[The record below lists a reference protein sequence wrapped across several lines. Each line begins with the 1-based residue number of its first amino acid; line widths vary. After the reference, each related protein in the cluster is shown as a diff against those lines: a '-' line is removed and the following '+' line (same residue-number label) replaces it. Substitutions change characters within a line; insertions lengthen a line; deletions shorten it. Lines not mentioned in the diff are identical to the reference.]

1 MQTIKVS
8 TIGLLIYLLSSV
20 NILATPPDAFS
31 TQSDSLSNLTN
42 PNLNANLLNANLNQS
57 NSSKPL
63 VFAPDSKVTPSENP
77 DVLKASEM
85 FVDEVFSKTT
95 LFLEFVKHL
104 RISLTLNDNL
114 QTLQSFLTSKCSLCK
129 VKTVATEFEK
139 RKANNLFFWVGRYP
153 TNLTYD
159 NGKKSIKIYI
169 TNAAESINGKVTDRS
184 VFINGTPV
192 YNVTF
197 KDRRMTWDYDTDS
210 LQPNQSKGDIVFMG
224 VFANV
229 YIGSKFSG
237 TLEIKSNITGK
248 KESYKITGFS
258 RILTP
263 KSKADKD
270 KTDKN
275 KDGFG
280 KDKGGSDKNK
290 GDSDKDKDG
299 SDKNKGDS
307 DKDKGGSDKNKGGS
321 DKDQDGSDKDTVNPH
336 NYHREMSVGFAKYK
350 TKMFGDQLWTVEN
363 MLHYPSVAHIK
374 NVHAENEDLK
384 FYNWK
389 GAMNAESKSGSQGIC
404 ASGWHIPS
412 DADWKKLEGHL
423 GMSQA
428 LQNKDNAYRGR
439 KQAEILH
446 ESDFNAKLL
455 GFYQDDKMKK
465 VGEEAYF
472 VSSSSSSSTKNDK
485 HFIARKI
492 APVPIDAMRFVL
504 IKQSLPG
511 ALSIGEVE
519 VISDGVNVALH
530 KTVKSFTN
538 TWSDSENNSVNI
550 VNDTKLGFSADPS
563 ALLTGKV
570 GVISNGVDVASH
582 KTAKSSTGGSTWTD
596 SENDPAD
603 IVDGTDLGF
612 SAKSP
617 SGNGWVLIDLG
628 SEYIIDSIKIRDL
641 TTGKLVKPAIGLV
654 VFLSKN
660 SMNTS
665 QTLQQLRDDADINI
679 VGITAIQFSNEKE
692 HEFLLSRTELDLWR
706 GDMLKTIDVSVR
718 CLQDN
723 TAPEI
728 APSTVENNI
737 IVGRPMKPIEFINYA
752 SGGVDQWSILPSFPL
767 PKGLVF
773 DNQKGIIS
781 GTPTKVQS
789 RNIYMVS
796 ASNSQGS
803 TNVAVYITVLPVL
816 VDSIKISGA
825 KSVLAI
831 GESMQLHVAISPND
845 ATDKTLSWEVDDKLS
860 VDQATGKIT
869 AIKDGVSTVR
879 AIALNGT
886 AVDEFEILVVPTIVF
901 DNKSYKE
908 ILSKKT
914 GRSWLDRNL
923 GASEACKT
931 RTDSN
936 CYGDFYQWGRGRDGH
951 QIAGSKTSSE
961 LASSITPNNA
971 KFITN
976 MPAVVTDWTTAL
988 VDHQGD
994 NRKVAWIDKGVND
1007 ICPKGYSVPTSKELS
1022 NEGGGSTS
1030 VFNGMLPLSG
1040 YRDVDGILEEA
1051 NKKGSYWTRS
1061 IDSKNHRS
1069 TALVFG
1075 ADGAQ
1080 YFLNEGRARGYQVRC
1095 IKDTVGPPI
1104 IKSNIDVLSAS
1115 FGEEI
1120 TPITFVN
1127 FGAHVTRWSIDGLP
1141 AGLKMNYTTGVIS
1154 GVPTKVQPKALYTVT
1169 ASNDL
1174 GTSSAVI
1181 SISVKSVAV
1190 PVSSIQINH
1199 DIQRL
1204 SDTNVLEVGK
1214 VAQVSVALT
1223 PSNATIQK
1231 VSWSLNSKNAT
1242 IHISKEGVTT
1252 LKGVSEGTVV
1262 LSATSLDGNN
1272 VVASLTIQVVAKVF
1286 NGKIYNTVTSPT
1298 TGRVWLDRNLD
1309 ADMVCENA
1317 TDPLCLG
1324 GLYQFGRFTDGHQK
1338 RSNHNLGKSLSKS
1351 ITPSNDTLYGKSSS
1365 QQVDYGS
1372 GSGMAIRA
1380 RFQSKLFYDWT
1391 STDTYGF
1398 KRTDR
1403 YYSGVCPAGFSVPSK
1418 QEFIDEKIGLKT
1430 TTFNNSLKLP
1440 LTGMR
1445 KRVISID
1452 KDIYIVETNSG
1463 RYWTRSRIA
1472 SPRPE
1477 YKTVITHPWYYFGFS
1492 KSTRV
1497 HVEIGLRANSLV
1509 FNSVAG
1515 SVSFKDDLPNLGL
1528 ALRCIK
1534 SEPAPTT
1541 PDWNTVWNTVW
1552 DFWKTIFG
1560 SPKT

>member
-1 MQTIKVS
+1 
-8 TIGLLIYLLSSV
+8 
-20 NILATPPDAFS
+20 
-31 TQSDSLSNLTN
+31 
-42 PNLNANLLNANLNQS
+42 
-57 NSSKPL
+57 
-63 VFAPDSKVTPSENP
+63 
-77 DVLKASEM
+77 
-85 FVDEVFSKTT
+85 
-95 LFLEFVKHL
+95 
-104 RISLTLNDNL
+104 
-114 QTLQSFLTSKCSLCK
+114 
-129 VKTVATEFEK
+129 
-139 RKANNLFFWVGRYP
+139 
-153 TNLTYD
+153 
-159 NGKKSIKIYI
+159 
-169 TNAAESINGKVTDRS
+169 
-184 VFINGTPV
+184 
-192 YNVTF
+192 
-197 KDRRMTWDYDTDS
+197 
-210 LQPNQSKGDIVFMG
+210 
-224 VFANV
+224 
-229 YIGSKFSG
+229 
-237 TLEIKSNITGK
+237 
-248 KESYKITGFS
+248 
-258 RILTP
+258 
-263 KSKADKD
+263 
-270 KTDKN
+270 
-275 KDGFG
+275 
-280 KDKGGSDKNK
+280 
-290 GDSDKDKDG
+290 
-299 SDKNKGDS
+299 
-307 DKDKGGSDKNKGGS
+307 
-321 DKDQDGSDKDTVNPH
+321 
-336 NYHREMSVGFAKYK
+336 MSVGFAKYK

-389 GAMNAESKSGSQGIC
+389 GAMNAESKSGAQGIC

-465 VGEEAYF
+465 VGEDAYF

-538 TWSDSENNSVNI
+538 TWSDSEKNPVDI
-550 VNDTKLGFSADPS
+550 VNGTKFDFSTDPS
-563 ALLTGKV
+563 VLLIDKV
-570 GVISNGVDVASH
+570 GVINNGVDVASY
-582 KTAKSSTGGSTWTD
+582 KTLKSSTGTTLTD

-612 SAKSP
+612 SAESP

-628 SEYIIDSIKIRDL
+628 SEYIIDSIKIQDL

-654 VFLSKN
+654 VFLSKK

-665 QTLQQLRDDADINI
+665 QTLQQLRDNADINI

-718 CLQDN
+718 CLQDD

-886 AVDEFEILVVPTIVF
+886 AVDEFEILVVSTIVF

-951 QIAGSKTSSE
+951 QIAGSKTSSK

-1061 IDSKNHRS
+1061 IDSKNYRS

-1104 IKSNIDVLSAS
+1104 IKSNIDVLSAT

-1127 FGAHVTRWSIDGLP
+1127 FGAHVTRWSVDGLP
-1141 AGLKMNYTTGVIS
+1141 VGLKMNYTTGVIS

-1169 ASNDL
+1169 ASNDF

-1190 PVSSIQINH
+1190 PITSIQINH

-1204 SDTNVLEVGK
+1204 GDTNVLEVGK
-1214 VAQVSVALT
+1214 VAQVSAALT
-1223 PSNATIQK
+1223 PNNATIQK

-1298 TGRVWLDRNLD
+1298 TKRVWLDRNLD

-1317 TDPLCLG
+1317 TDSSCLG

-1338 RSNHNLGKSLSKS
+1338 RSNHNIGKSPSKS
-1351 ITPSNDTLYGKSSS
+1351 ITPSNNTLYGKTSS
-1365 QQVDYGS
+1365 
-1372 GSGMAIRA
+1372 RA
-1380 RFQSKLFYDWT
+1380 ELFYDWT
-1391 STDTYGF
+1391 SADTYGF

-1403 YYSGVCPAGFSVPSK
+1403 YYGGVCPAGFSVPSK

-1430 TTFNNSLKLP
+1430 TTFNNFLKLP

-1445 KRVISID
+1445 KRVINID
-1452 KDIYIVETNSG
+1452 KNIYVVESNSG

-1477 YKTVITHPWYYFGFS
+1477 YKTVITHPWYYGWIFS

-1497 HVEIGLRANSLV
+1497 HVEIRLRANSLV
-1509 FNSVAG
+1509 FNSAAG

-1534 SEPAPTT
+1534 SEPLPPI
-1541 PDWNTVWNTVW
+1541 PDWLQDLFNW
-1552 DFWKTIFG
+1552 FG
-1560 SPKT
+1560 IKA